1 MNSLH
6 LQGPAHARRQ
16 QGVVL
21 YVALVVLIAMML
33 AGVAMLRSVGTGV
46 AVAGN
51 LSFKQNALLAGD
63 RGVEAAVPWL
73 VAQTVGTLQ
82 SDVPAHGYF
91 ATWDEGFDPR
101 SFDWSGAAVQE
112 ATADDGAGN
121 RVRYVIHRMCK
132 LPGSPLG
139 GVGGQE
145 CSTYGDIV
153 RVSTGAGVAPRP
165 LFRVTSRVDGPRN
178 TVSYVQ
184 VVVY

>member
-1 MNSLH
+1 MRSLH
-6 LQGPAHARRQ
+6 HSNRPFAQRQ
-16 QGVVL
+16 QGIVL

-33 AGVAMLRSVGTGV
+33 AGVAMLRSTGTGL

-51 LSFKQNALLAGD
+51 MSFKQNAVLAGD

-73 VAQTVGTLQ
+73 VAQSVGTLQ
-82 SDVPAHGYF
+82 SDSPAHGYF
-91 ATWDEGFDPR
+91 STWDEGFDPR
-101 SFDWSGAAVQE
+101 TFDWSNAAVKE

-132 LPGSPLG
+132 LSGSPLG

-145 CSTYGDIV
+145 CATYGDIV
-153 RVSTGAGVAPRP
+153 RVSGGAGSAPRP